1 MLASRV
7 ACASWGIGWTVGWF
21 RVPGAGCQARFGG
34 SGGSV
39 PGFRRSWFDGLI
51 DEWWDSNLDLE
62 PNPNPEPNPGTR
74 NLDPGTDRSLR

>member
-1 MLASRV
+1 MDRRL
-7 ACASWGIGWTVGWF
+7 
-21 RVPGAGCQARFGG
+21 VPGAGCRVP
-34 SGGSV
+34 GSV
-39 PGFRRSWFDGLI
+39 RRFWGFCSGFGRSWFDGLI

>member
-1 MLASRV
+1 MDRRL
-7 ACASWGIGWTVGWF
+7 
-21 RVPGAGCQARFGG
+21 VPGAGCRVP
-34 SGGSV
+34 GSV
-39 PGFRRSWFDGLI
+39 RRFRGFGSGFRRSWFDGLT